1 MMAKKL
7 LLVLV
12 IAVAMIA
19 AGPVPSLLAAEPP
32 GTNNVAEKIVGP
44 TMWAVAV
51 IDCSAGPAAN
61 VRVKKIEGCVVNT
74 QAVDKWSL
82 KVQPISPCPPTESQ
96 IVYTRF
102 QPSKIFGLPC
112 PAIITK
118 VKNYHK
124 EDDSD
129 LVSFDAQ
136 IQFVILDNV
145 ANKDIT
151 ECK

>member
-12 IAVAMIA
+12 IAVAMTA

-32 GTNNVAEKIVGP
+32 GTTVAEKIVGP

-74 QAVDKWSL
+74 QAVDELSL

-102 QPSKIFGLPC
+102 QESKIFGLPC

-118 VKNYHK
+118 VKNYHE
-124 EDDSD
+124 EDDSG

-136 IQFVILDNV
+136 IQFVIPDNV